1 MLKIAIVDD
10 EPSAVDIL
18 TFYAEKIPY
27 ISLEIA
33 STNPIE
39 ALEFIQRNEVDVV
52 FLDINMPDISGITFA
67 QLAQGK
73 TRIVFTTAYTE
84 FALEGYK
91 YDALDYLMKPIPFEQ
106 FLRVCQKAL
115 NIVNTTNIPQ
125 EVTQTAKQ
133 VVTDDDYIFVKTE
146 HKGKF
151 TKVNFGDILYVE
163 GLKNYVAIYT
173 KNKEQIV
180 TLLSMKDMEERLPS
194 NLFFRSHKS
203 YIISLDK
210 IKSIDGNEIILQD
223 VKDRVSIGI
232 TYREGLFEIL
242 NNKMMVSK

>member
-18 TFYAEKIPY
+18 AFYAEKVPY
-27 ISLEIA
+27 INLEIA
-33 STNPIE
+33 STNPME
-39 ALEFIQRNEVDVV
+39 VLEFIQKNPVDVV
-52 FLDINMPDISGITFA
+52 FLDINMPDISGLTFA
-67 QLAQGK
+67 QLIQGK
-73 TRIVFTTAYTE
+73 AKIVFTTAYSE
-84 FALEGYK
+84 FALDGYK
-91 YDALDYLMKPIPFEQ
+91 YDALDYLMKPISFDQ

-115 NIVNTTNIPQ
+115 NLVNTATIQ
-125 EVTQTAKQ
+125 TEVAQTQKQ
-133 VVTDDDYIFVKTE
+133 TPTDDYIFVKTE

-151 TKVNFGDILYVE
+151 TKVNFSDILYVE
-163 GLKNYVAIYT
+163 SLKNYVAIYT

-210 IKSIDGNEIILQD
+210 IKSIDGNEILLQD
-223 VKDRVSIGI
+223 VKDRVPIGL
-232 TYREGLFEIL
+232 TYREGLFERL
-242 NNKMMVSK
+242 NDKMMVSK

>member
-18 TFYAEKIPY
+18 AFYAEKVPY
-27 ISLEIA
+27 INLEIA
-33 STNPIE
+33 STNPME
-39 ALEFIQRNEVDVV
+39 VLEFIQKNPVDVV
-52 FLDINMPDISGITFA
+52 FLDINMPDISGLTFA
-67 QLAQGK
+67 QLIQGK
-73 TRIVFTTAYTE
+73 AKIVFTTAYSE
-84 FALEGYK
+84 FALDGYK
-91 YDALDYLMKPIPFEQ
+91 YDALDYLMKPISFDQ

-115 NIVNTTNIPQ
+115 NLVNTATIQ
-125 EVTQTAKQ
+125 TEVAQTEKK
-133 VVTDDDYIFVKTE
+133 TPTDDYIFVKTE

-151 TKVNFGDILYVE
+151 TKVNFSDILYVE
-163 GLKNYVAIYT
+163 SLKNYVAIYT

-210 IKSIDGNEIILQD
+210 IKSIDGNEILLQD
-223 VKDRVSIGI
+223 VKDRVPIGL
-232 TYREGLFEIL
+232 TYREGLFERL
-242 NNKMMVSK
+242 NDKMMVSK

>member
-18 TFYAEKIPY
+18 AFYAEKVPY
-27 ISLEIA
+27 INLEIA
-33 STNPIE
+33 STNPME
-39 ALEFIQRNEVDVV
+39 VLEFIQKNLVDVV
-52 FLDINMPDISGITFA
+52 FLDINMPDISGLTFA
-67 QLAQGK
+67 QLIQGK
-73 TRIVFTTAYTE
+73 AKIVFTTAYSE
-84 FALEGYK
+84 FALDGYK
-91 YDALDYLMKPIPFEQ
+91 YDALDYLMKPISFDQ

-115 NIVNTTNIPQ
+115 NLVNTATIQ
-125 EVTQTAKQ
+125 TEVAQTKKKMP
-133 VVTDDDYIFVKTE
+133 TDDYIFVKTE

-151 TKVNFGDILYVE
+151 TKVNFSDILYVE
-163 GLKNYVAIYT
+163 SLKNYVAIYT

-210 IKSIDGNEIILQD
+210 IKSIDGNEILLQD
-223 VKDRVSIGI
+223 VKDRVPIGL
-232 TYREGLFEIL
+232 TYREGLFERL
-242 NNKMMVSK
+242 NDKMMVSK